1 MQNRF
6 WNPRFLWPTR
16 LLTAVLAIG
25 LLAACAGGA
34 EPIDLGT
41 TTDDALPSAEEVTDV
56 DSDSEAADADA
67 DADLSQLEAPM
78 LAQRV
83 ASGDLP
89 ALAERLPANPAIV
102 EPVESLGQYGGT
114 WTSALVGGQDT
125 AWLRRTIVYEH
136 LVRWNPDWTG
146 LEPNIAESFEA
157 NEEATEF
164 TFNLRE
170 GMKWSDGDD
179 FTADDIVF
187 WYEDLLV
194 NEEYRAAHPIDN
206 WLLGGDGEPPVVE
219 KTDDYTVVF
228 RFSAPNGLF
237 LQNMATPSGWSPTR
251 YPMHYCMEF
260 HPRYNTENLDELIEE
275 NDASGWVNL
284 MEIKCDGV
292 PGTPYDALFQ
302 NPDLPMLFPWDITNA
317 YGEGTQVVGERNPY
331 YWKTDTEGRQL
342 PYIDRVVFNI
352 LEDNEVLLLNVL
364 NGEID
369 MSSRHFNTNA
379 NKAVLTDNREQG
391 EYDFFETVSG
401 GNTQGFHFNL
411 NHQDPRMREIFQNK
425 NFRIAMSHC
434 INRQE
439 IIDLLFI
446 GQGEPMN
453 SAVSKTVPDLYDE
466 EMYTQYT
473 EFDPELAQ
481 SILEEEGFTMG
492 DDGFYLAPDG
502 ESLSFEVQATE
513 SFDHSTRA
521 EIVVQQWQSC
531 GVDARLKVYDRSL
544 LYTRKDSNEHDVHV
558 WGAGSGSQIFID
570 PRHFF
575 PFSDESTFARAW
587 EEWYNNPSGEG
598 SLTPPEEPPADVQRQ
613 MELYDQIK
621 ATGDYET
628 QVELMQEI
636 IEIAKDQFYVIGLS
650 SSPPGYGIVKNNFRN
665 VPESMPDSWQ
675 YPTPAPTHPEQYWL
689 EQ

>member
-6 WNPRFLWPTR
+6 WNSRFRWPTR
-16 LLTAVLAIG
+16 LLTAVLAVG

-41 TTDDALPSAEEVTDV
+41 TTDDAAPSAEEVTDV
-56 DSDSEAADADA
+56 DSSGAE
-67 DADLSQLEAPM
+67 ADLSQLEAPV
-78 LAQRV
+78 LAERV

-89 ALAERLPANPAIV
+89 PLEERLPTTPAIV

-136 LVRWNPDWTG
+136 LVRWTPDWSG
-146 LEPNIAESFEA
+146 VEPNIAESFEA
-157 NEEATEF
+157 NDEATEF
-164 TFNLRE
+164 TFYLRE

-187 WYEDLLV
+187 WNQDILL
-194 NEEYRAAHPIDN
+194 NEEYRAVHPIGN

-219 KTDDYTVVF
+219 KIDDTTVVF

-237 LQNMATPSGWSPTR
+237 LQNLATPDGWTPTR
-251 YPMHYCMEF
+251 YPTHYCTQF
-260 HPRYNTENLDELIEE
+260 HPDYNTENLDELIAE
-275 NDASGWVNL
+275 NDANDWVNL
-284 MEIKCDGV
+284 MELKCDGV
-292 PGTPYDALFQ
+292 VGTPYDALFQ
-302 NPDLPMLFPWDITNA
+302 NPELPMLFAWDITTG
-317 YGEGTQVVGERNPY
+317 YGDGTQVVGERNPY
-331 YWKTDTEGRQL
+331 YWKTDPEGRQL
-342 PYIDRVVFNI
+342 PYIDRVVYNI

-369 MSSRHFNTNA
+369 MSSRHFNTND
-379 NKAVLTDNREQG
+379 NKAVLTDNMEQG
-391 EYDFFETVSG
+391 DFDFFETVSG
-401 GNTQGFHFNL
+401 GGTQGFMFNL
-411 NHQDPRMREIFQNK
+411 THQDPRMREIFQNK
-425 NFRIAMSHC
+425 NFRIAMSEC

-446 GQGEPMN
+446 GQGEPMQ
-453 SAVSKTVPDLYDE
+453 SAVGKEVADLYDE
-466 EMYTQYT
+466 EMYTMYT
-473 EFDPELAQ
+473 EFDPEGAQ
-481 SILEEEGFTMG
+481 QILEEEGFTMG

-502 ESLSFEVQATE
+502 EPLNFEVQTTD
-513 SFDHSTRA
+513 SFGHSDRA

-558 WGAGSGSQIFID
+558 WGSGAGAEVFID
-570 PRHFF
+570 PRSLF
-575 PFSDESTFARAW
+575 PFSDESAFARAW

-598 SLTPPEEPPADVQRQ
+598 SLTPPEEPPAEVQRQ

-628 QVELMQEI
+628 QLELMREI

-650 SSPPGYGIVKNNFRN
+650 SEPPGYGIVKNDFRN
-665 VPESMPDSWQ
+665 VPESMPGSWQ
-675 YPTPAPTHPEQYWL
+675 YPTPAPTHPEQYWI